1 MIHPNSRLLL
11 FGTQTLVWNFY
22 GNNSRTTVCIGNIY
36 HKIQRIKKNVLQS
49 KHDSMVLEEVEL
61 HSGFVESREFCLQI
75 ASDKAG

>member
-1 MIHPNSRLLL
+1 MIHPNSKLLL

-22 GNNSRTTVCIGNIY
+22 ENNSRTTVCIGNIY